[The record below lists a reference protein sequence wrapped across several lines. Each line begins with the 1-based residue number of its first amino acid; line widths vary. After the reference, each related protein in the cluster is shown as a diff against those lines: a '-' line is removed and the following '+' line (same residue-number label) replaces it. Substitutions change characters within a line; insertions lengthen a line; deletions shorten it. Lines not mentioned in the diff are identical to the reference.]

1 MEVNIDV
8 SKWGVAKNLHLNVVL
23 LPCFAPDEKKIS
35 DFRII
40 LRHLRMSIGIQGVK
54 QDIRQYSHIFS
65 PVNRDRDD
73 EHVFY
78 FAQDNQFPIIF
89 MVILMKND
97 KKHGGFFTMPK
108 IMTKRINFQPKLS
121 AFCIIRQSPQKYPK
135 QPETLD

>member
-54 QDIRQYSHIFS
+54 QDIKQYSHIFS
-65 PVNRDRDD
+65 PGNRDHEN
-73 EHVFY
+73 EHVF
-78 FAQDNQFPIIF
+78 
-89 MVILMKND
+89 
-97 KKHGGFFTMPK
+97 FTLPK
-108 IMTKRINFQPKLS
+108 IINFRYCS
-121 AFCIIRQSPQKYPK
+121 
-135 QPETLD
+135 